1 MEKLLEIAYKYRVM
15 LWSGTKTTLVL
26 SLVTILLGL
35 ILGTLLAFMKISK
48 SRLLRAIAN
57 VYVEVIRG
65 TPVLVQIAIIFYGL
79 PIMGIQVPSIV
90 IGGVDCER
98 LVSGILAL
106 TINTTAYVCEIIR
119 SGIQSVDKGQM
130 EAARSIGFS
139 APSSMMLVVLPQAVK
154 NILPAIGNEF
164 VTIIKTSSQISVI
177 GMAELMYVADTI
189 RGISFSPMEPLIIV
203 AIIYFIITFTISTL
217 VKLLENRLARSAR

>member
-1 MEKLLEIAYKYRVM
+1 MESLINIAYKYRVM
-15 LWSGTKTTLVL
+15 LWSGTRTTLIL
-26 SLVTILLGL
+26 SLVTIILGL
-35 ILGTLLAFMKISK
+35 VFGTLFAFMKLSK
-48 SRLLRAIAN
+48 IGPLRWIAN
-57 VYVEVIRG
+57 IYVEIIRG

-79 PIMGIQVPSIV
+79 PMLGIEIPSIV

-98 LVSGILAL
+98 LISGILAL
-106 TINTTAYVCEIIR
+106 TINTAAYVCEIIR

-139 APSSMMLVVLPQAVK
+139 APASMLLVVLPQAIK

-164 VTIIKTSSQISVI
+164 VTIIKTSSQVSVI

-189 RGISFSPMEPLIIV
+189 RGISFSPMEPLIII

-217 VKLLENRLARSAR
+217 VKILESHLAKSAR

>member
-1 MEKLLEIAYKYRVM
+1 MEKIFDFAYKYRVM

-26 SLVTILLGL
+26 SLVTIILGL
-35 ILGTLLAFMKISK
+35 VLGTILAFMKIGK
-48 SRLLRAIAN
+48 VRVLKWIAN

-65 TPVLVQIAIIFYGL
+65 TPVLIQIAIIFYGL
-79 PIMGIQVPSIV
+79 PMLGIKIPNIV

-98 LVSGILAL
+98 LISGILAL

-139 APSSMMLVVLPQAVK
+139 SPASMILVVLPQAIK

-164 VTIIKTSSQISVI
+164 VTVIKTSSQVSII

-203 AIIYFIITFTISTL
+203 AVIYFMITFTISIL
-217 VKLLENRLARSAR
+217 VRCLEKKLAKSAR

>member
-1 MEKLLEIAYKYRVM
+1 MEKILEFTYKYRAM
-15 LWSGTKTTLVL
+15 LWSGTNTTLIL
-26 SLVTILLGL
+26 SLVTVLLGL
-35 ILGTLLAFMKISK
+35 ILGTLLALMKIGK
-48 SRLLRAIAN
+48 VRILRWIAN

-79 PIMGIQVPSIV
+79 PMLGIEIPSVV

-98 LVSGILAL
+98 LISGILAL

-139 APSSMMLVVLPQAVK
+139 AFSSMILVVLPQAIK

-164 VTIIKTSSQISVI
+164 VTVIKTSSQVSII

-217 VKLLENRLARSAR
+217 IKCLEKRLAKSSR